1 MNCKVDCMSCI
12 LSLYFSQQTMFHS
25 RSLTDLK
32 GLLKQREN
40 KNKNKIM
47 VCWYVI
53 PGIDGRIILKWT
65 FKQWDGRGGMD

>member
-1 MNCKVDCMSCI
+1 MNCEVDCMSCI

-40 KNKNKIM
+40 KNKNNRTLGTLQIKSRHF
-47 VCWYVI
+47 
-53 PGIDGRIILKWT
+53 GGKKLLLHARI
-65 FKQWDGRGGMD
+65 

>member
-40 KNKNKIM
+40 KNKNSHDL
-47 VCWYVI
+47 
-53 PGIDGRIILKWT
+53 DGW
-65 FKQWDGRGGMD
+65 MN